1 MKKVVLWFLL
11 ALPLTGFCQQ
21 KKYLIKGRLQN
32 ISPKAKAYLIS
43 QIGNTVII
51 DSCRVKAGVFA
62 FSGLVTEPRMCSLV
76 LGHDG
81 KFKEIGHV
89 DLQSVYLEA
98 GVIQVEGKDS
108 LAKAKVWG
116 TPLNLDNQEKQ
127 RLIKNINGKSTV
139 EESILMSG
147 FVRKHPASRVSLDWM
162 IEIGGRDNLV
172 IESYPELS
180 ETLKQTKAG
189 KELGLA
195 VKTSLSIRAGKPA
208 PDFALSDQ
216 NGRLI
221 RLSDFRGKYVLLD
234 FWASWCK
241 PCRALQPKL
250 KALYEA
256 LNSTGKF
263 VILAVSLD
271 KDRGAWLKAIEEDN
285 VPWLQVADLAK
296 TQNQAAVLYDVNIIP
311 ASFLIGPDGTI
322 LNADHKAI
330 LMRDNRLPSNLKNND
345 AGDIVPLSDLNYS
358 YILKALEKENLNAA
372 GFKEDFETLN
382 SMLETDIGE
391 GALANDIDKLD
402 IEKDSIALREML
414 STRGVSLHKQKLKMK
429 QAFIAAHPDS
439 FLSLFQL
446 NELDCI
452 YSADSYARAYHSLSD
467 RLRNTSLGA
476 AIKERIRRMEVT
488 PTGMEASDFTRKD
501 QYGNTVKLSHYR
513 GKLVLLDF
521 WGSWCVPCR
530 QTHPHLKELYSKYKS
545 KGLEIVAV
553 ANEKNRDP
561 EKAKQAWLS
570 AIKKDD
576 INWVHVLNDEGNGA
590 PDIVSKYGINGY
602 PTKLLLDQNGK
613 ILMRVSTGLS
623 DEMDV
628 LIQQL
633 LDK

>member
-32 ISPKAKAYLIS
+32 ISPRAKAYLIS

-51 DSCRVKAGVFA
+51 DSCQVIAGVFA
-62 FSGLVTEPRMCSLV
+62 FSGLVKEPRMCSLV

-81 KFKEIGHV
+81 KFKETGHV

-98 GVIQVEGKDS
+98 GVIQMEGKDS

-127 RLIKNINGKSTV
+127 RLIKNISGKSTV

-271 KDRGAWLKAIEEDN
+271 KEKGAWLKAIEEDQ
-285 VPWLQVADLAK
+285 VPWLQVADLGKA
-296 TQNQAAVLYDVNIIP
+296 QNQAAVLYDVNLIP
-311 ASFLIGPDGTI
+311 ASFLIGPDGVI
-322 LNADHKAI
+322 LNSEHKAA
-330 LMRDNRLPSNLKNND
+330 LMRDKILPSNVKNND

-372 GFKEDFETLN
+372 GFKEDFEKLN

-391 GALANDIDKLD
+391 RALANDIDKLD

-429 QAFIAAHPDS
+429 QAFIAANPDS

-452 YSADSYARAYHSLSD
+452 YSADSYARAYHSLSE

-501 QYGNTVKLSHYR
+501 QHGKTVKLSHYR

-530 QTHPHLKELYSKYKS
+530 QTHPHLKELYTKYKS

-628 LIQQL
+628 LIKQL